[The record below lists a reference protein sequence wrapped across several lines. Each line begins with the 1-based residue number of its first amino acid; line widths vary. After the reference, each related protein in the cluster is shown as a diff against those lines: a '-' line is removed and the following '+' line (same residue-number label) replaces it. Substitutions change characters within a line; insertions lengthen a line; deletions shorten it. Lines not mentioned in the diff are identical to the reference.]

1 MAKRDYYEVL
11 GVSKSASADE
21 LKKAFRKKAMEAHPD
36 RNPGDANAESRFKEV
51 NEAYGI
57 LSDPD
62 QRAAYDQMGH
72 AAFDPSMGGRG
83 GGGGGGAGNYGFTN
97 FADVFD
103 EMFGDFMGGGG
114 GGRRGGSGGRSGNSR
129 GQDLRYDMEIS
140 LEEAFKGIQKTI
152 DVRTSASCDTCS
164 GSGAAQGAAPA
175 TCTTCNG
182 LGRVRMQQ
190 GFFTIERTCPTC
202 GGSGKMI
209 KDPCKRCNGTGRQS
223 KTKKLQV
230 NIPAG
235 VEDGTRV
242 RMAGEGEAGLR
253 GAQPGDLYIFL
264 TLKPH
269 ALFKRDG
276 NNIHCRVPIPMVT
289 AALGGTVEVPTIEGK
304 RARLT
309 IPAGTQSGQQF
320 RLRMKGMSILHST
333 LRGDMYVE
341 AKVET
346 PVNLTRRQREL
357 MEEFQAIAQGDAADR
372 GEKGNGKDEPGPTDN
387 KNSPESTSF
396 FRKVK
401 ELWDD
406 LTE

>member
-11 GVSKSASADE
+11 GVSKTASADE

-36 RNPGDANAESRFKEV
+36 RNPGDASAEARFKEI
-51 NEAYGI
+51 NEAYNI
-57 LSDPD
+57 LSDAD

-72 AAFDPSMGGRG
+72 AAFDQSMGGRRGSAG
-83 GGGGGGAGNYGFTN
+83 GGGFEN
-97 FADVFD
+97 FADVFE
-103 EMFGDFMGGGG
+103 EMFGDFMGSGPRRGPRGGG
-114 GGRRGGSGGRSGNSR
+114 GNSR

-140 LEEAFKGIQKTI
+140 LEDAFRGVQKTI
-152 DVRTSASCDTCS
+152 DVRTSVTCETCN
-164 GSGAAQGAAPA
+164 GSGAARGAQPT

-190 GFFTIERTCPTC
+190 GFFTIERTCPAC

-209 KDPCKRCNGTGRQS
+209 KDPCGTCGGSGRQQ
-223 KTKKLQV
+223 KIKKLQV

-269 ALFKRDG
+269 DFFRRDG

-289 AALGGTVEVPTIEGK
+289 AAMGGTVEVPTIDGT
-304 RARLT
+304 RARLS

-357 MEEFQAIAQGDAADR
+357 LQEFQAIAHGDTAD
-372 GEKGNGKDEPGPTDN
+372 GPEMSKGKDNGAATVTEN

-406 LTE
+406 LTD